1 MKFAPLFL
9 CLALAPLGAQQ
20 APDRRREPEGRD
32 AQARQAR
39 LREQW
44 SRPEHR
50 SRWGDRRTS
59 RLERFVSPSDFERMG
74 LWRLDEGEQALLM
87 DLLEELSSPPPPPPE
102 PTVFKSRIEGRWRGF
117 EEGVQI
123 PLVNGQVWQQVEKRT
138 WELNFTHEPRI
149 TIQLSDDGAWYAE
162 VEGLRKRVRVKR
174 VK

>member
-1 MKFAPLFL
+1 MKI
-9 CLALAPLGAQQ
+9 LALLLSLALLPLAAQT
-20 APDRRREPEGRD
+20 PERGREREVRTP
-32 AQARQAR
+32 AAREAH

-44 SRPEHR
+44 ANPESR
-50 SRWGDRRTS
+50 SRWGGRRS
-59 RLERFVSPSDFERMG
+59 NRLERFVSPSEYERMG
-74 LWRLDEGEQALLM
+74 LWRLDEGEQALLL
-87 DLLEELSSPPPPPPE
+87 DLLEDLARPTPPPPE

-138 WELNFTHEPRI
+138 WELNFANEPRI

-174 VK
+174 IK